1 MFRIVHST
9 CSLVNGVVRAAASAK
24 SRKPGGWAF
33 PVVALLPV
41 AVMLIACT
49 PGSFEQPSSGWSPAA
64 AAVVP
69 VKSGET
75 VNEGAPFS
83 NVDDTLTVS
92 YAVGFAVGQT
102 IQIGTEQMTITAIR
116 DRDLRVVRGVNG
128 TWPQVHADLSD
139 IYKLG
144 EEWVVFIT
152 TKQGQVTALRD
163 DGSPSPPVKWTFA
176 PEERDR

>member
-1 MFRIVHST
+1 M
-9 CSLVNGVVRAAASAK
+9 
-24 SRKPGGWAF
+24 GWAF
-33 PVVALLPV
+33 PVVLLLPIAALL
-41 AVMLIACT
+41 LACT
-49 PGSFEQPSSGWSPAA
+49 PGSFAQSSSGWSPAA

-69 VKSGET
+69 VKTGEI
-75 VNEGAPFS
+75 VDEGAPFS

-102 IQIGTEQMTITAIR
+102 IQIGTEQMTITAVR
-116 DRDLRVVRGVNG
+116 DRDLRVVRGANG
-128 TWPQVHADLSD
+128 TWPQVHADQSD

-152 TKQGQVTALRD
+152 TKQGQITALRD

-176 PEERDR
+176 PDERDR

>member
-1 MFRIVHST
+1 MKT
-9 CSLVNGVVRAAASAK
+9 
-24 SRKPGGWAF
+24 
-33 PVVALLPV
+33 
-41 AVMLIACT
+41 
-49 PGSFEQPSSGWSPAA
+49 
-64 AAVVP
+64 
-69 VKSGET
+69 GET

-83 NVDDTLTVS
+83 NADDTLTVS